1 MATLI
6 NTIKCDLAKQ
16 ARNQGQQDNV
26 ITLLQQFN
34 QESLNKLDAINFD
47 TCKPSVMPTV
57 INGKRAFKITVERE
71 NCKYHFNVY
80 VDQKILEYVYQ
91 LIDARFPDKI
101 ELTGEEDYEADEG
114 EDFGFTLFK
123 MEVENKRRIIF
134 KTDFMTFRGERCMKA
149 SIWHQRGSVEYCIK
163 RTPELERFLIDNN
176 LVLRQTF
183 KQK

>member
-6 NTIKCDLAKQ
+6 KTIKCDLAKQ

-91 LIDARFPDKI
+91 LIVSLTRSSEREKRITRLTRGKI
-101 ELTGEEDYEADEG
+101 SVLPCLKWKWRTSKELS
-114 EDFGFTLFK
+114 L
-123 MEVENKRRIIF
+123 
-134 KTDFMTFRGERCMKA
+134 
-149 SIWHQRGSVEYCIK
+149 K
-163 RTPELERFLIDNN
+163 RTS
-176 LVLRQTF
+176 
-183 KQK
+183 